1 MNFFYHKRA
10 GVFTTD
16 FSNQF
21 CTPIVDE
28 EENVIYIF
36 ENCREVYAMLSE
48 NIDTGFSGKLPIDA
62 GGSIGDFS
70 VQKKDKKS

>member
-1 MNFFYHKRA
+1 
-10 GVFTTD
+10 
-16 FSNQF
+16 
-21 CTPIVDE
+21 
-28 EENVIYIF
+28 
-36 ENCREVYAMLSE
+36 MLSE